1 MTWNSLLVHKRICH
15 NLNFR
20 IPFISFPFFGI
31 EVVYFLIKMYPNSQL
46 VRSSEGRRY
55 QKRDRPKG
63 CQREGPVWRRGGGRV
78 EGLGRRPH
86 SQGVRHDV
94 SDDGLLVV
102 ADQEVRP
109 GSSSPHAHVLS
120 VVRLTLQ
127 VERRRKP
134 VADVTWRKSWNVGKK
149 IKYGAIY
156 V

>member
-1 MTWNSLLVHKRICH
+1 
-15 NLNFR
+15 
-20 IPFISFPFFGI
+20 
-31 EVVYFLIKMYPNSQL
+31 MYHYPQL
-46 VRSSEGRRY
+46 VRSSEDRRY

-78 EGLGRRPH
+78 EGLGRRPN

-94 SDDGLLVV
+94 GDDGLFVV

-109 GSSSPHAHVLS
+109 GSSSPNAYVLS
-120 VVRLTLQ
+120 VVRLTTQ
-127 VERRRKP
+127 VKRRRKQ
-134 VADVTWRKSWNVGKK
+134 VVDVTWRKSWIVRKK